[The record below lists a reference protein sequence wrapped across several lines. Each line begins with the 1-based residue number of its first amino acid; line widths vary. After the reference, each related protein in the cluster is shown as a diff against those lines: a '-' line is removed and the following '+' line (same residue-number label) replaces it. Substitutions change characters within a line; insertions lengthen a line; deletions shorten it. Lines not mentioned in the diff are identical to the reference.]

1 MSSRPKVSC
10 QKRTSPHRR
19 TEGFAL
25 LITITLLAFLVLLLV
40 SLAALTRVETQVATN
55 TKQIAEARQN
65 ALMALNVAL
74 GELQKAA
81 GPDQRTTAFAALG
94 EGATALTAANAADN
108 GLVTPANGTRYWTGV
123 WGNKS
128 VPEAL
133 FTEAP
138 KPVLLHWLV
147 SGNENRQV
155 ISAAA
160 DGHIT
165 APAAAAAM
173 TFTPSQAVTLA
184 DGSAFTAST
193 LAATE
198 LRINN
203 QPATLLLGSNSVGA
217 NIDAFVAAPLVT
229 ITSNSAPGLAGPVRI
244 GRYAW
249 WVGDEGVKAKHNL
262 PDPYIV
268 NNTPD
273 SVATPA
279 SRDSRYRLLAAQR
292 NGIER
297 ITAFG
302 GANYPVATTAATDP
316 LYIGAGNT
324 LSPAGIALASPGVA
338 SANLKKHA
346 HDLTTSSYGVI
357 ADSQFG
363 GLRRDLTF
371 HLDPQSGD
379 TFLDG
384 RNILPDGVTPLS
396 SPSNYPASKY
406 PAQPSLYSETA
417 TNGGLGYTTLN
428 LSPRLGPKWDQ
439 LKSFYRLA
447 YDQPTDLTVQPA
459 ADLST
464 DPVKVQAAITPVI
477 LSLRTLFATSAGPK
491 IDTSIIVTLGNPY
504 TRRLTAPTGLNIKF
518 SLHAGRYDATRYL
531 GEDLGLICNFV
542 DPTSASPRNITS
554 VFNYLGPRMTV
565 DHLNGQPALPA
576 YKVAYTPNASGH
588 YPIFHRY
595 YPILKYL
602 PPATGAPSDP
612 AGAPPGVLDNVV
624 FQIPP
629 GVLSLAPGEAKAYKI
644 NPAGSLPNET
654 IGGISNTVVA
664 LQEMDSSVPL
674 TYYSVPCDP
683 YYLNPS
689 FDTAN
694 SGQLG
699 SDGFFLSCLSRTSDS
714 SGSNSGKWDITLTVP
729 GNPSSV
735 LQQSTA
741 VGTISQDTLT
751 SSDVPSN
758 KIPNWIFGNTKTK
771 ISGIKLDRS
780 FRIQVKNLATY
791 QEYNLRASFQTKG
804 MYYPSGGQTAVNS
817 YFEYVNS
824 NFIHW
829 SNSDAFTEVFD
840 PFSSAQTAWGVGGL
854 GESQLSPAITS
865 NGKAVLSDMPTVF
878 APDEI
883 PLMSLGQ
890 LQHADLT
897 ANDEAIAA
905 DNQPLQAVGNSV
917 YNRFVERSLSVS
929 APGDNLRSI
938 YFSSVTDNSATALGD
953 SPAYP
958 GLVPDLPKRTQI
970 RRYDI
975 SYLLNTALWDGTF
988 FSTVRPASGANA
1000 TPAPKPANR
1009 RLVYIGEELPS
1020 LGQLRGSEISPSVPN
1035 PAALLPGENARVPA
1049 ANLLNSGAFNVN
1061 STSVE
1066 AWTAVLSGLRGLGA
1080 NGTAATPTVTPFARS
1095 IRQPGAMQSTLPS
1108 PAYFPDA
1115 TYTGYR
1121 ALTDTQITTL
1131 ATAIVTQVRAR
1142 GPFLSLAQFVNRV
1155 LTPAKAAG
1163 DPVAD
1168 TGLAGPLQQAV
1179 NRAGINANLN
1189 VAALALITSGSPLFA
1204 YPENNFLP
1212 TGANSGH
1219 SIYAGAPGWLTQA
1232 DILQSIGPSLAAR
1245 SDTFVIRT
1253 YGDVIDP
1260 VNSPAAPATPVIT
1273 ARAWCEAV
1281 VQRLPDYVDSS
1292 IRPTVLP
1299 LNAGISNQTFGRRFR
1314 VVSFR
1319 WLSPDDI

>member
-1 MSSRPKVSC
+1 MSSRPIVYP
-10 QKRTSPHRR
+10 QNPAPSPRR
-19 TEGFAL
+19 REGFAL

-40 SLAALTRVETQVATN
+40 SLAALTRVETQVAN
-55 TKQIAEARQN
+55 NNQQLAEARQN

-74 GELQKAA
+74 GELQRAA

-94 EGATALTAANAADN
+94 EGTTAIATANVADN
-108 GLVTPANGTRYWTGV
+108 GLGPVSNGTRYWTGV

-128 VPEAL
+128 PPETL
-133 FTEAP
+133 FTAAP
-138 KPVLLHWLV
+138 QPVLLHWLV
-147 SGNENRQV
+147 SGNENGHT
-155 ISAAA
+155 ITAAA

-165 APAAAAAM
+165 APTAAAVV
-173 TFTPSQAVTLA
+173 TFTPAQPVTLA
-184 DGSAFTAST
+184 DGSALSAS
-193 LAATE
+193 ANATTD
-198 LRINN
+198 LRVNN
-203 QPATLLLGSNSVGA
+203 LPATLLFGSNSVGA
-217 NIDAFVAAPLVT
+217 NIGAFVAAPLVS
-229 ITSNSAPGLAGPVRI
+229 ITSSETPGLAGPARI

-249 WVGDEGVKAKHNL
+249 WVGDEGVKAKYNL
-262 PDPYIV
+262 PDPYIA

-273 SVATPA
+273 NGTTVA

-297 ITAFG
+297 MTEFG
-302 GANYPVATTAATDP
+302 GANYAVAATAATDP
-316 LYIGAGNT
+316 LYLGVGKT
-324 LSPAGIALASPGVA
+324 VTSAGISLTSPGVS

-346 HDLTTSSYGVI
+346 HDLTTHSHGVL

-384 RNILPDGVTPLS
+384 RNILPDGTTPVS
-396 SPSNYPASKY
+396 SPSAYPASKY
-406 PAQPSLYSETA
+406 PALPSLYSETTA
-417 TNGGLGYTTLN
+417 NGGLGYTTLN

-447 YDQPTDLTVQPA
+447 YDQPADLAVQPA
-459 ADLST
+459 VDLST
-464 DPVKVQAAITPVI
+464 DPVKVQAAITPVL

-504 TRRLTAPTGLNIKF
+504 TRRLTAPRGLNIKF
-518 SLHAGRYDATRYL
+518 SLHPGRYDGTQYL

-542 DPTSASPRNITS
+542 DPSSASPRNITS

-565 DHLNGQPALPA
+565 DHLNGQPAPSHQL
-576 YKVAYTPNASGH
+576 AYTPNPSGH

-602 PPATGAPSDP
+602 PPAAGAPSDP
-612 AGAPPGVLDNVV
+612 PGAPPGILDNVV

-629 GVLSLAPGEAKAYKI
+629 GILSLAPGEAKAYKI
-644 NPAGSLPNET
+644 DPAGSLPNET

-664 LQEMDSSVPL
+664 LQEMDSSIPL
-674 TYYSVPCDP
+674 TYYSAPCDP
-683 YYLNPS
+683 YYLNPA
-689 FDTAN
+689 FDTTNA
-694 SGQLG
+694 GQLG
-699 SDGFFLSCLSRTSDS
+699 ADGFFLSCLSRTGDS
-714 SGSNSGKWDITLTVP
+714 AGSNSGKWDVTLTVP
-729 GNPSSV
+729 GNPASV
-735 LQQSTA
+735 LQQNSA

-751 SSDVPSN
+751 SSDIPSN
-758 KIPNWIFGNTKTK
+758 KIPNWIFTTAKTK

-791 QEYNLRASFQTKG
+791 QEYNLRASFQPKG
-804 MYYPSGGQTAVNS
+804 VYYPAAGQTNVNS
-817 YFEYVNS
+817 YYEYVNS

-829 SNSDAFTEVFD
+829 SNADAFTEVFD
-840 PFSSAQTAWGVGGL
+840 PFASTQVAWGVGGL
-854 GESQLSPAITS
+854 GEAQNSPAITS
-865 NGKAVLSDMPTVF
+865 NGKAVLSDMPTLF

-897 ANDEAIAA
+897 ANDEALAA

-917 YNRFVERSLSVS
+917 YNRLVERTLSVS

-938 YFSSVTDNSATALGD
+938 YFSSTVDNSTTALGD
-953 SPAYP
+953 SPVYT
-958 GLVPDLPKRTQI
+958 GFVPDLPKRTQI

-975 SYLLNTALWDGTF
+975 SYLLNTALWDSAF
-988 FSTVRPASGANA
+988 FSTVRPAPGADL
-1000 TPAPKPANR
+1000 TSAPKPANR
-1009 RLVYIGEELPS
+1009 RLVYTGEETPT
-1020 LGQLRGSEISPSVPN
+1020 LGQLRGSETSPLIPD
-1035 PAALLPGENARVPA
+1035 PAALGPGENGRVPA
-1049 ANLLNSGAFNVN
+1049 AHLLNNGAFNIN

-1080 NGTAATPTVTPFARS
+1080 NGSAAAPTITPFARS

-1108 PAYFPDA
+1108 TAYFPDA

-1121 ALTDTQITTL
+1121 ALTDTQVTAL
-1131 ATAIVTQVRAR
+1131 ATAIVAQVRAR

-1179 NRAGINANLN
+1179 IRSGLNANLN
-1189 VAALALITSGSPLFA
+1189 IAALSLITTGSPLFA

-1212 TGANSGH
+1212 LGATSGH
-1219 SIYAGAPGWLTQA
+1219 SIYAGTPGWLTQA

-1253 YGDVIDP
+1253 YGEVIDP
-1260 VNSPAAPATPVIT
+1260 VNSPAAPAAPVIT

-1281 VQRLPDYVDSS
+1281 VQRIPDYVDSS
-1292 IRPTVLP
+1292 IRPTVGP
-1299 LNAGISNQTFGRRFR
+1299 AQAGIQNQTFGRRFR

-1319 WLSPDDI
+1319 WLSPNDI